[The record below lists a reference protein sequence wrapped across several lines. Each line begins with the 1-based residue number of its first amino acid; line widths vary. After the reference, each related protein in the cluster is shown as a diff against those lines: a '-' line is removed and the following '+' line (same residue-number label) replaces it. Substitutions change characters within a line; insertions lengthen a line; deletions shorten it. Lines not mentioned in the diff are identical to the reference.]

1 MQGSSRGGKEWL
13 APLTGAA
20 FFVIGLVTFLVGGQP
35 KSADKPVN
43 EVVQYYLDHQDRV
56 QISAAI
62 GIVAG
67 LFLIFFGAY
76 LRKVLDAAS
85 AERSSLPIVAF
96 IGLVIVAISFAIDGT
111 IAFALA
117 DRADDIAPSA
127 TQALQALYDD
137 DFFPIVLGVMAFLWG
152 TGLSVVRTGVLP
164 KWLGWVMIVLG
175 VITPT
180 PIGFIAAL
188 AAAVLVLVI
197 SVLLSVRA
205 RSAAVA

>member
-96 IGLVIVAISFAIDGT
+96 IGLVIVAISFA
-111 IAFALA
+111 LA

-205 RSAAVA
+205 RSAEVA